1 MAAVPRMTA
10 QEWVLLLFLSFL
22 WGGSFFLS
30 AVAIKEIAPFTLA
43 FARMALAALALA
55 AVAFATGLRFPK
67 DAASWGA
74 YFIMGAV
81 MSAVPFSL
89 IYYGQTQISG
99 GLASILNAT
108 TPLFALVFAHIFTHD
123 EKITVQRF
131 SGVLAGLG
139 GVILIMGP
147 AALAE
152 SGTRVAA
159 QTAVLGAAMCYGVA
173 SIYGKRFR
181 DASAVV
187 TACGQLTAGAAFLLP
202 MAAVADHPL
211 SRPLPGLVSLA
222 CVVALALFSTALA
235 FIVYFRILR
244 RAGATNVT
252 LVTLLVP
259 VSAILLGALILGET
273 LAPRHFGGL
282 ALIACGL
289 VIIDGRVPGLIFRRR
304 RAVDAGPAAPPVV
317 DTAQDLPS

>member
-1 MAAVPRMTA
+1 MAAAPRMTA
-10 QEWVLLLFLSFL
+10 QEWVLLLFLSIL

-30 AVAIKEIAPFTLA
+30 AIAIKEVEPFTLA
-43 FARMALAALALA
+43 FARMAMGALALA
-55 AVAFATGLRFPK
+55 AAAFVMDLRFPR
-67 DAASWGA
+67 DAASWGG
-74 YFIMGAV
+74 YLIMGMV

-99 GLASILNAT
+99 ALASILNAT
-108 TPLFALVFAHIFTHD
+108 TPLFTLLIAHVFTRD
-123 EKITVQRF
+123 EKITPRRLF
-131 SGVLAGLG
+131 GVLAGLG
-139 GVILIMGP
+139 GVIFIIGP

-152 SGTRVAA
+152 SGARIAA
-159 QTAVLGAAMCYGVA
+159 QGAILGAALCYGVA
-173 SIYGKRFR
+173 GVYGKRFR
-181 DASAVV
+181 DASPVV
-187 TACGQLTAGAAFLLP
+187 TACGQLTAGAAFILP
-202 MAAVADHPL
+202 MAAMFDHPL

-259 VSAILLGALILGET
+259 VSAILLGAMILDET

-289 VIIDGRVPGLIFRRR
+289 LIIDGRVLDLLTRRR
-304 RAVDAGPAAPPVV
+304 GADASGLAAPHMLDNP
-317 DTAQDLPS
+317 QNLPS